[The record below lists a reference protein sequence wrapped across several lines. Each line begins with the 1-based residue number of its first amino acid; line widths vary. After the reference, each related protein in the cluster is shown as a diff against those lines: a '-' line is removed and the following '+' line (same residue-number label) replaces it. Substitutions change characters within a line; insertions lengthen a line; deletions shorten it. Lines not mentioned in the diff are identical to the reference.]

1 MTLNE
6 IVYQENENSV
16 WKKGIQLADFDGTD
30 SNSDDHPKVTYKN
43 YYLKGN
49 ALIPLGNKDISRY
62 QLL

>member
-43 YYLKGN
+43 YYLG
-49 ALIPLGNKDISRY
+49 
-62 QLL
+62 